1 MRSAATSSTGQLSP
15 FDAGL
20 AAAITFFWGIN
31 IVAIT
36 VVVRD
41 TAPLTAAMLRQ
52 CAVMLVCLPFLRIIP
67 GKMKAVLL
75 VGLMQGAAFL
85 VLSNLALR
93 IGHNVSALSIAAQL
107 GVPFALLL
115 GVLFE
120 GERIALVRLFGIVL
134 AFGGVIVMVF
144 DPAAV
149 HEGPGLAVM
158 ALGTLMWA
166 IGSLLVRRLGAV
178 PVLTVYGWIG
188 LIGFAVL
195 LPLSLLLE
203 PQAVR
208 HIPALTGQ
216 DWGWV
221 LFSAICTTVIGHG
234 GMAWLLQRHPIT
246 RVMPL
251 TLGAPVIAVIGSAIA
266 FEIVL
271 TPIVILGAVLSIA
284 GVTIIALRSAEKGR
298 PIEEPVA

>member
-1 MRSAATSSTGQLSP
+1 MRSVTALPTRSLSTFEL
-15 FDAGL
+15 AL

-52 CAVMLVCLPFLRIIP
+52 CAVMLVCLPFLRIVP
-67 GKMKAVLL
+67 GKMKAMLL

-85 VLSNLALR
+85 IFSNLALR

-115 GVLFE
+115 GIIFE
-120 GERIALVRLFGIVL
+120 GERIALVRLAGIVL
-134 AFGGVIVMVF
+134 AFGGVVVMVF

-158 ALGTLMWA
+158 TLGTLMWA
-166 IGSLLVRRLGAV
+166 IGSLLVRRLGTV
-178 PVLTVYGWIG
+178 PVLTIYGWIG
-188 LIGFAVL
+188 LIGFVLL
-195 LPLSLLLE
+195 LPLSLLIE
-203 PQAVR
+203 PEAVR
-208 HIPALTGQ
+208 HIPALTAQ

-221 LFSAICTTVIGHG
+221 LFSAIGTTLIGHG

-251 TLGAPVIAVIGSAIA
+251 TLGAPVVAVIGSAIA
-266 FEIVL
+266 FDIVL